1 MGTKNTLADL
11 NNHLFEQLERLN
23 DDDLTGEKLQEERER
38 AKSMASIA
46 QTIINNGELALKAVK
61 HYDEYGKDRKRK
73 QYQDKGT
80 GSVMPAGD
88 SMPDTYIA
96 IMLQSLKKKE
106 QVLDEIIRLDDR
118 QKDTL
123 TDPECPFDVFDE
135 TVEAKSAC
143 IDQLNQLDS
152 GFEKLYAQVAEEL
165 DQNREDYAKEIR
177 DMQQC
182 IRRVTDKSVKIQA
195 QEARNKEL
203 MREKFATIHRQAKA
217 VRKNSRA
224 ITGYYNSMKEW

>member
-1 MGTKNTLADL
+1 MKGQGYLRGSAWSSPY
-11 NNHLFEQLERLN
+11 HAGYMER
-23 DDDLTGEKLQEERER
+23 
-38 AKSMASIA
+38 S
-46 QTIINNGELALKAVK
+46 
-61 HYDEYGKDRKRK
+61 YGKDRKRK

>member
-1 MGTKNTLADL
+1 
-11 NNHLFEQLERLN
+11 
-23 DDDLTGEKLQEERER
+23 
-38 AKSMASIA
+38 
-46 QTIINNGELALKAVK
+46 
-61 HYDEYGKDRKRK
+61 
-73 QYQDKGT
+73 
-80 GSVMPAGD
+80 MPAGD

-143 IDQLNQLDS
+143 I
-152 GFEKLYAQVAEEL
+152 EKLYAQVAEEL

>member
-1 MGTKNTLADL
+1 
-11 NNHLFEQLERLN
+11 
-23 DDDLTGEKLQEERER
+23 
-38 AKSMASIA
+38 
-46 QTIINNGELALKAVK
+46 
-61 HYDEYGKDRKRK
+61 
-73 QYQDKGT
+73 
-80 GSVMPAGD
+80 MPTGD

-123 TDPECPFDVFDE
+123 MDPECPFDVFDE

-195 QEARNKEL
+195 QEARNKQL
-203 MREKFATIHRQAKA
+203 MREKFSTVQKQATD

>member
-1 MGTKNTLADL
+1 
-11 NNHLFEQLERLN
+11 
-23 DDDLTGEKLQEERER
+23 
-38 AKSMASIA
+38 
-46 QTIINNGELALKAVK
+46 
-61 HYDEYGKDRKRK
+61 
-73 QYQDKGT
+73 
-80 GSVMPAGD
+80 
-88 SMPDTYIA
+88 MPDTYIA

-123 TDPECPFDVFDE
+123 MDPECPFDVFDE

-195 QEARNKEL
+195 QEARNKQL
-203 MREKFATIHRQAKA
+203 MKEKFSTVQKQATD

>member
-1 MGTKNTLADL
+1 
-11 NNHLFEQLERLN
+11 
-23 DDDLTGEKLQEERER
+23 
-38 AKSMASIA
+38 
-46 QTIINNGELALKAVK
+46 
-61 HYDEYGKDRKRK
+61 
-73 QYQDKGT
+73 
-80 GSVMPAGD
+80 MPAGD
-88 SMPDTYIA
+88 SMPDTDIA

-123 TDPECPFDVFDE
+123 MDPECPFDVFDE

-195 QEARNKEL
+195 QEARNKQL
-203 MREKFATIHRQAKA
+203 MKEKYSTVQTQATD
-217 VRKNSRA
+217 VRKKSRA
-224 ITGYYNSMKEW
+224 ITGY